1 MTWPEARLDAI
12 GRLRAVAAAFPG
24 VVVEETVFDAPF
36 DEVWGFVA
44 DLERSV
50 ADFDPTVG
58 HVRIRERDGEHLRI
72 TSGPWARGPGL
83 PFDVR
88 LEPGFC
94 LMQSTARLYL
104 VGMAAVALGDGDR
117 TRYAHAEG
125 VPRRGFGFT
134 RRLQERL
141 VRADIAGIRRHLRAH

>member
-1 MTWPEARLDAI
+1 MSWPDAHLDDI
-12 GRLRAVAAAFPG
+12 GRLRAIAAAFPG
-24 VVVEETVFDAPF
+24 VVLNETVIDAPF
-36 DEVWGFVA
+36 DAVWGFVS

-50 ADFDPTVG
+50 AAFDPTVG
-58 HVRIRERDGEHLRI
+58 HVRIRRRDGSRLRI
-72 TSGPWARGPGL
+72 TSGPFARGPGL
-83 PFDVR
+83 PFDVL
-88 LEPGFC
+88 LEDGFC

-104 VGMAAVALGDGDR
+104 VGMAAVPDGDR

-141 VRADIAGIRRHLRAH
+141 VRADVEGIRRALRGS